1 MSETTWYEVVIVV
14 TYLLGCELVL
24 VKEGR
29 GREEKHDEVDI
40 MVPTCS
46 PLFFLPFFGFTNTF
60 FGHHD
65 KLW

>member
-1 MSETTWYEVVIVV
+1 MSETTWYELVIVV
-14 TYLLGCELVL
+14 TSLLGCDLVL
-24 VKEGR
+24 VKEGK
-29 GREEKHDEVDI
+29 GREEKNDVI

-46 PLFFLPFFGFTNTF
+46 PLLLLLPFFGFTNTF